1 MVICHLVSII
11 YFTEFACILRC
22 IIWTITI
29 VIVNYICTAISRCTL
44 ALRSADW
51 SSWAVRSICAGTCWW
66 IYCWENSLIW
76 TVIWVVNN
84 SPVALISNIGTCI
97 CWWNK
102 NSTIWSWIII
112 WSCRSAICIRD
123 TILRG
128 IIICGYKSIIGCL
141 SCCYKLVAVWW
152 NLTVIWIGNIWKY
165 STQLACSIQ
174 LISTASTCCTLA
186 SGCARSSDCT
196 TWAPRTSWRGHCWE
210 HWCIAH
216 FNIFI

>member
-1 MVICHLVSII
+1 MVVCYLISII
-11 YFTEFACILRC
+11 YFSELACLLRC
-22 IIWTITI
+22 VIWTITI
-29 VIVNYICTAISRCTL
+29 VIVNYICTAISRCIL
-44 ALRSADW
+44 ALESADW

-84 SPVALISNIGTCI
+84 STVALISNIGTCI

-102 NSTIWSWIII
+102 NSTILSWIII

-141 SCCYKLVAVWW
+141 NFCYKLVAVLWI
-152 NLTVIWIGNIWKY
+152 LTDIRFGNCISC
-165 STQLACSIQ
+165 STIYACHIK
-174 LISTASTCCTLA
+174 LYSTASTSCT
-186 SGCARSSDCT
+186 S
-196 TWAPRTSWRGHCWE
+196 
-210 HWCIAH
+210 
-216 FNIFI
+216 